1 MTKKK
6 DAQQFPDKD
15 LKKLPDAFVD
25 SVAAMKEDELK
36 KIVYECEG
44 NIYTIEQSKA
54 QDEKL
59 QSARESVKEWAA
71 PYREASSIQKAKIK
85 YIMWL
90 LEGRGVDLDH
100 TENTA

>member
-36 KIVYECEG
+36 KIIVECQG
-44 NIYTIEQSKA
+44 NLYTIEQAKA
-54 QDEKL
+54 EDEKL
-59 QSARESVKEWAA
+59 QAAKESVKEWSA
-71 PYREASSIQKAKIK
+71 PYRESASVQKAKLN
-85 YIMWL
+85 YICWML
-90 LEGRGVDLDH
+90 AGRGVDLDH
-100 TENTA
+100 TETA